1 MARLGVIWGIGGV
14 IAMLTYSVFRL
25 FGLGLE
31 AFEYAWGWQHWT
43 VFVLNTAFMAH
54 SEGYKGF
61 QQSFAPRVIARAQ
74 TLIDSPSLLRLLLA
88 PLFCM
93 GYFHTTR
100 RRLIS
105 AYVLTI
111 GIITLIVI
119 FQYISQPWRG
129 ILDWGVV
136 VGLTWGIASIAVFA
150 VKAWF
155 GIGPAYPAELPD
167 SELPLTNQVEQEGIQ
182 G

>member
-1 MARLGVIWGIGGV
+1 MARLGVIWGIGG
-14 IAMLTYSVFRL
+14 IIGLLTYSVFHL
-25 FGLGLE
+25 AGLGIE
-31 AFEYAWGWQHWT
+31 AFAYTWDWRHWT

-61 QQSFAPRVIARAQ
+61 QQAFAPRVVARAQ

-93 GYFHTTR
+93 GYFHATR

-105 AYVLTI
+105 VYVLTI
-111 GIITLIVI
+111 AIVSFIVI

-136 VGLTWGIASIAVFA
+136 VGLAWGITSIAVFA
-150 VKAWF
+150 VKAWL
-155 GIGPAYPAELPD
+155 GLGPAYSAELPD
-167 SELPLTNQVEQEGIQ
+167 SEPLPADQIEHEGIH